1 MKMAAI
7 NTKTENNTL
16 TITTDVGVITV
27 HVNKLHQDIINAA
40 VLHGL
45 KQKIVDA
52 AAISRNPDTGRSA
65 TIQDKFDA
73 MNEVFLRIT
82 DPLEPSWNKID
93 RDTGSGAQGG
103 LLIRALVR
111 LYPTK
116 TREDLDAYVS
126 KLDAKQQAAV
136 RATARVAAVIE
147 TIKAEDAAKRSR
159 GGVGNAGEDLLAGL
173 EDGPF

>member
-1 MKMAAI
+1 MAAI
-7 NTKTENNTL
+7 NTKTETNTL
-16 TITTDVGVITV
+16 TITTDAGTIVV
-27 HVNKLHQDIINAA
+27 HVNKLHQSILDAA

-45 KQKIVDA
+45 KQKIADA

-82 DPLEPSWNKID
+82 DPMEPSWNKID
-93 RDTGSGAQGG
+93 RQEGSGGSGG

-116 TREDLDAYVS
+116 TREQLDDYVGKMDL
-126 KLDAKQQAAV
+126 KQQAAV

-147 TIKAEDAAKRSR
+147 AIKAEDQAKKTK
-159 GGVGNAGEDLLAGL
+159 GGASEVGEDLLAGL
-173 EDGPF
+173 EDDNAMF